1 MGLIAAV
8 DGPSRKVYL
17 NPALAVGGV
26 LAFHPTADLYAAYK
40 ALRAADESVRPYNA
54 FLKAEGNLPKGGGK
68 FTPRFTM
75 LLEGAKVVIP
85 AGLTQIN
92 VTGELL
98 TDDGS
103 SPFDTSLVI
112 GPCIINYQPAEAE
125 IVQVSTSGNQ
135 YSLGEIAGASA
146 QAVWQH
152 QAAAQ
157 MIGRLAEVWAR
168 FGLDPTK
175 PLTQGETSFT
185 FGEIILAVSE
195 QSGQVTVTRQP

>member
-1 MGLIAAV
+1 MGLIAAIN
-8 DGPSRKVYL
+8 GAARKVYL
-17 NPALAVGGV
+17 DPVEAVGGI
-26 LAFHPTADLYAAYK
+26 LAFHPTADLYADYK
-40 ALRAADESVRPYNA
+40 ALRAADESVRPYNS
-54 FLKAEGNLPKGGGK
+54 FMRAEGNLPKGGGR

-75 LLEGAKVVIP
+75 LLEGTKVVIP
-85 AGLTQIN
+85 PGVSEVK

-103 SPFDTSLVI
+103 SPFDTSLVT

-168 FGLDPTK
+168 FGLDPNK